1 MNHIYA
7 DREALIRAWIGLI
20 AFTLL
25 TVLFSIVAASSD
37 SVAALIIALIFF
49 LGDLVSLRVLNRGA
63 ARICLSDNTL
73 TRRGYLAGFSKTIPT
88 DTITR
93 VVHIESKLFGNRLYL
108 IDEAAAHLD
117 AHGVEVDRLARGQ
130 PVQHGADHLTV
141 AFAEQGDGYVVA
153 KCVFHGVLQ
162 NIDFGIWG
170 GKLLFTTCG
179 GALTRGCS
187 TYANRV
193 PRWGVGL

>member
-37 SVAALIIALIFF
+37 SVAALIIALFFF

-63 ARICLSDNTL
+63 ARIRLSDNTL
-73 TRRGYLAGFSKTIPT
+73 TRRGYLAGFSKTVPT

-108 IDEAAAHLD
+108 IDEAAVTPKKPRQYLD
-117 AHGVEVDRLARGQ
+117 PERKDSVISF
-130 PVQHGADHLTV
+130 T
-141 AFAEQGDGYVVA
+141 YS
-153 KCVFHGVLQ
+153 
-162 NIDFGIWG
+162 NSN
-170 GKLLFTTCG
+170 LLFLRQFYQG
-179 GALTRGCS
+179 EIESAWERK
-187 TYANRV
+187 
-193 PRWGVGL
+193 PHDD